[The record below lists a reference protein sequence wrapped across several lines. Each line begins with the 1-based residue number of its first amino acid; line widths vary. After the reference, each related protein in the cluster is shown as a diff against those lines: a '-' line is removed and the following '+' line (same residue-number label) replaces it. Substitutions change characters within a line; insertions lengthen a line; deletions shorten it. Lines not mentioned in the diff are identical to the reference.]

1 MIVPRHGNCCRDS
14 AFQVFGIAQDS
25 VWIPKLADDA
35 CLARRRWSSL
45 GNSPRLAPLEKV
57 MAARDSGTRAS
68 GKRKR
73 TRDMTAPNANVPN
86 RELPPDVTLGA
97 DSRTHIGHQLRAAY
111 VEVVNEPVPNR
122 FVRLLEEL
130 ERKHGNG
137 S

>member
-1 MIVPRHGNCCRDS
+1 MLCGFPNRRMN
-14 AFQVFGIAQDS
+14 
-25 VWIPKLADDA
+25 A
-35 CLARRRWSSL
+35 CLALRRW
-45 GNSPRLAPLEKV
+45 NYPRLAPLEIV

-73 TRDMTAPNANVPN
+73 TRDMTAPKADISNPK
-86 RELPPDVTLGA
+86 LPPDVTLGA
-97 DSRTHIGHQLRAAY
+97 DSRTHIGHQLRTVY
-111 VEVVNEPVPNR
+111 VEVVNEPVPDK